1 MSGGGGFTSNPK
13 DRPPTFEYR
22 KKGARGKKTSPLR
35 KKERKLSSSSSSSS
49 SLFICARKNI
59 RARKDKTND
68 SSDQRADFNKHPF
81 LLWIQLQNRYQEIL
95 TDPSYAGQF
104 VLFTCPH
111 IGNVGINQLDM
122 ESTKV
127 HMGATL
133 VRHHALNVSNYRSTQ
148 TLDSYLKEQGVIGI
162 SDIDTRAI
170 TVRLREKGSLN
181 GVVTT
186 DMSIS
191 DDDLLKMSK
200 GYDIVGKDLIGE
212 VCVKAPYKWVDPTEG
227 EWEFAEKAKNNK
239 DKFNVVCFDFGIKNN
254 IMRRLASFGCELTVV
269 PANYSA
275 EDVMK
280 LNPDGILFSNGP
292 GDPSAAPYAVENCK
306 KLLGKVP
313 VFGICMGHQVL
324 GQAFGGKTFKMKFG
338 HHGGNHPVRN
348 EFTQS
353 VEISAQNHNFA
364 VDLNSLPKEVK
375 VSHLN
380 LNDGT
385 CAGMVWEEKMAM
397 TIQYHPEASPGP
409 HDSDNCFAQFVDMI
423 RANKGMAV
431 SR

>member
-1 MSGGGGFTSNPK
+1 
-13 DRPPTFEYR
+13 
-22 KKGARGKKTSPLR
+22 
-35 KKERKLSSSSSSSS
+35 
-49 SLFICARKNI
+49 
-59 RARKDKTND
+59 
-68 SSDQRADFNKHPF
+68 
-81 LLWIQLQNRYQEIL
+81 
-95 TDPSYAGQF
+95 
-104 VLFTCPH
+104 
-111 IGNVGINQLDM
+111 M

-133 VRHHALNVSNYRSTQ
+133 VRHEALNVSNYRSTQ
-148 TLDSYLKEQGVIGI
+148 SLDTYLKDQGVIGI

-212 VCVKAPYKWVDPTEG
+212 VCVNEPYKWVDPTG
-227 EWEFAEKAKNNK
+227 SEWEFAEKAKSNK

-280 LNPDGILFSNGP
+280 LKPDGILFSNGP

-306 KLLGKVP
+306 KLLGQVP

-348 EFTQS
+348 EFTQA

-364 VDLNSLPKEVK
+364 VDPNSLPKEVK

>member
-1 MSGGGGFTSNPK
+1 MLRAASTQYNGG
-13 DRPPTFEYR
+13 RV
-22 KKGARGKKTSPLR
+22 GKTTL
-35 KKERKLSSSSSSSS
+35 LNASSSSSSRRSS
-49 SLFICARKNI
+49 SQRIQVSTQASASKPW
-59 RARKDKTND
+59 D
-68 SSDQRADFNKHPF
+68 SKKPCKLVLEDGSVWEGKAFGSTGTKIGEVVFNTS
-81 LLWIQLQNRYQEIL
+81 LSGYQEIL

-111 IGNVGINQLDM
+111 IGNVGINPLDM

-127 HMGATL
+127 HMGATI
-133 VRHHALNVSNYRSTQ
+133 VRHESLNVSNYRSTQ
-148 TLDSYLKEQGVIGI
+148 SLDAYLKSQDVIGI
-162 SDIDTRAI
+162 SDIDTREI
-170 TVRLREKGSLN
+170 TVRLRDKGSLN

-191 DDDLLKMSK
+191 NDALVKMAK
-200 GYDIVGKDLIGE
+200 AYNIVGKDLIGE
-212 VCVKAPYKWVDPTEG
+212 VCVKKPYKWVDPTED
-227 EWEFAEKAKNNK
+227 EWEFAEKAKNHK

-254 IMRRLASFGCELTVV
+254 IMRRLSSFGCELTVV

-348 EFTQS
+348 EFTQA

-364 VDLNSLPKEVK
+364 VDLATLPKEVK

-423 RANKGMAV
+423 RANKGMVAV

>member
-1 MSGGGGFTSNPK
+1 MN
-13 DRPPTFEYR
+13 
-22 KKGARGKKTSPLR
+22 
-35 KKERKLSSSSSSSS
+35 
-49 SLFICARKNI
+49 NI
-59 RARKDKTND
+59 N
-68 SSDQRADFNKHPF
+68 NN
-81 LLWIQLQNRYQEIL
+81 NRYQEIL

-111 IGNVGINQLDM
+111 IGNVGINPLDM

-133 VRHHALNVSNYRSTQ
+133 VRHEALNVSNYRSTQ

-191 DDDLLKMSK
+191 DDELLKMSK

-212 VCVKAPYKWVDPTEG
+212 VCVKEPYKWVDPTAS
-227 EWEFAEKAKNNK
+227 EWEFAEKAKSNK

-254 IMRRLASFGCELTVV
+254 IMRRLASFGCDLTIV

-348 EFTQS
+348 EFTQA

>member
-1 MSGGGGFTSNPK
+1 MHQP
-13 DRPPTFEYR
+13 
-22 KKGARGKKTSPLR
+22 ARHGIGESAHGSYFGQTRGLERIELPLDANVGLVL
-35 KKERKLSSSSSSSS
+35 E
-49 SLFICARKNI
+49 
-59 RARKDKTND
+59 RARRYRDFRYRYARDHGEITRERIVERRGHD
-68 SSDQRADFNKHPF
+68 GYEHLEAD
-81 LLWIQLQNRYQEIL
+81 E
-95 TDPSYAGQF
+95 
-104 VLFTCPH
+104 
-111 IGNVGINQLDM
+111 
-122 ESTKV
+122 
-127 HMGATL
+127 
-133 VRHHALNVSNYRSTQ
+133 
-148 TLDSYLKEQGVIGI
+148 
-162 SDIDTRAI
+162 
-170 TVRLREKGSLN
+170 
-181 GVVTT
+181 
-186 DMSIS
+186 
-191 DDDLLKMSK
+191 LLKMSK

-212 VCVKAPYKWVDPTEG
+212 VCVKEPYKWVDPTAS
-227 EWEFAEKAKNNK
+227 EWEFAEKAKSNK

-254 IMRRLASFGCELTVV
+254 IMRRLASFGCDLTVV

-348 EFTQS
+348 EFTQA

>member
-1 MSGGGGFTSNPK
+1 M
-13 DRPPTFEYR
+13 
-22 KKGARGKKTSPLR
+22 
-35 KKERKLSSSSSSSS
+35 
-49 SLFICARKNI
+49 
-59 RARKDKTND
+59 
-68 SSDQRADFNKHPF
+68 
-81 LLWIQLQNRYQEIL
+81 
-95 TDPSYAGQF
+95 
-104 VLFTCPH
+104 
-111 IGNVGINQLDM
+111 
-122 ESTKV
+122 
-127 HMGATL
+127 
-133 VRHHALNVSNYRSTQ
+133 
-148 TLDSYLKEQGVIGI
+148 
-162 SDIDTRAI
+162 
-170 TVRLREKGSLN
+170 RLRDKGSLN

-191 DDDLLKMSK
+191 NDALVKMAK
-200 GYDIVGKDLIGE
+200 AYNIVGKDLIGE
-212 VCVKAPYKWVDPTEG
+212 VCVKKPYKWVDPTED
-227 EWEFAEKAKNNK
+227 EWEFAEKAKNHK

-254 IMRRLASFGCELTVV
+254 IMRRLSSFGCELTVV

-338 HHGGNHPVRN
+338 HHGGNHPLRN
-348 EFTQS
+348 EFTQA

-364 VDLNSLPKEVK
+364 VDLATLPKEVK

-423 RANKGMAV
+423 RANKGMVAV